1 MPKPAANAA
10 TVAAAVMRSKNRT
23 NPLPS
28 QAAADAAIGLFNRMI
43 EFNALH

>member
-10 TVAAAVMRSKNRT
+10 TAAAAAIRSKNPT

-28 QAAADAAIGLFNRMI
+28 QAAADAAIGLFNRMT